1 MSSTQRWRKK
11 KLAEGLVEVR
21 VMVPLAERE
30 TLIAVAESLRPMP
43 VNIGTEIVEPSTP
56 DRPPSD
62 RFLAFAENLALTV
75 GVEIPPPIKR
85 SNNRL
90 CGWCQRN
97 KNAWSWADQ
106 RAEEKRLEKIARL
119 KAELEKLT

>member
-1 MSSTQRWRKK
+1 MSRTQRWRER
-11 KLAEGLVEVR
+11 KLAKGLIEVR

-30 TLIAVAESLRPMP
+30 TLIAVAESLRPVP
-43 VNIGTEIVEPSTP
+43 VDIGTEIVEPRTP
-56 DRPPSD
+56 DQPPSD

-75 GVEIPPPIKR
+75 GVEIPPPILR

-97 KNAWSWADQ
+97 RNTWSEADQ

-119 KAELEKLT
+119 TAELEKLT